1 MTQITTGN
9 ISNNKKNDTYSN
21 KISIIT
27 ENTDDKNVIKNF
39 FQTIGTNSTLKL
51 ALNLLMSYELSYE
64 EKLKFK
70 KSLMKNN
77 PNDENIYDFNDVCSH
92 SMFNQIF
99 NWNNLRKE
107 KITNW
112 QVRLRLIE
120 IRHLS
125 GLLNEKLYCLIQIG
139 DKFFRTAERNIQN
152 LNFENEDQVIT

>member
-99 NWNNLRKE
+99 FR
-107 KITNW
+107 I
-112 QVRLRLIE
+112 IE
-120 IRHLS
+120 QTIFKRII
-125 GLLNEKLYCLIQIG
+125 NQ
-139 DKFFRTAERNIQN
+139 
-152 LNFENEDQVIT
+152 